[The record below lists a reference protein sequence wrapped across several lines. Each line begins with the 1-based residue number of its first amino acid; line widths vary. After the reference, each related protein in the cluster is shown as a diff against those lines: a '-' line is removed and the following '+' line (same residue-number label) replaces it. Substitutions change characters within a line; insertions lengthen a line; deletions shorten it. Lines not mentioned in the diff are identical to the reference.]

1 MVEFNSLNELKKK
14 VYPVL
19 SIKKKYFS
27 KIGYS
32 VTEDE
37 IFMFLTKNKWKKSK
51 DLRFFQI
58 INDIIRLDG
67 DDLIEKK

>member
-1 MVEFNSLNELKKK
+1 MVEFNSLSELKKK
-14 VYPVL
+14 VFPVL
-19 SIKKKYFS
+19 SIKRKYFL
-27 KIGYS
+27 KLGYS

-37 IFMFLTKNKWKKSK
+37 IFEILTENKWKKSK
-51 DLRFFQI
+51 DLRFFKI

>member
-1 MVEFNSLNELKKK
+1 MIEFNTLNDLKNK

-19 SIKKKYFS
+19 SIKKSYFS

-32 VTEDE
+32 ITEEE
-37 IFMFLTKNKWKKSK
+37 IFRVLTENKWKKSK

-67 DDLIEKK
+67 DDIIEKK

>member
-1 MVEFNSLNELKKK
+1 MVEFNTLDNLKKK

-19 SIKKKYFS
+19 SIKKSYFS

-32 VTEDE
+32 VTEEE
-37 IFMFLTKNKWKKSK
+37 IFQFLTENKWKKSK

-67 DDLIEKK
+67 DDIIEKK